1 MKYMLMYTNSKS
13 FSATAL
19 DFSAPVLE
27 ESSSLEEFTEMFESR
42 KILYSHIGYD
52 VEFKSGAEPSIYK
65 HRASV
70 HYIIDR
76 ATGSMRGKL
85 TSIELP

>member
-1 MKYMLMYTNSKS
+1 MYTKPDS
-13 FSATAL
+13 FDAV
-19 DFSAPVLE
+19 VLE
-27 ESSSLEEFTEMFESR
+27 ESVHLEDFTEMIESR

-52 VEFKSGAEPSIYK
+52 VEFKSIEPSIYK

-76 ATGSMRGKL
+76 RTGMLKGKL
-85 TSIELP
+85 TSLESP